1 MQYGALKMTHTAAL
15 NAMHDIRNNNPFLIK
30 YGGFGY
36 CAYASELLRQ
46 DLVSKGIHCKV
57 MIGTYFKDTKEATIA
72 KSELIKTILSIA
84 GSESNETFRDIKASY
99 LKRKDLPTRTG
110 HAIVLVDNVVYD
122 CTSGQF
128 KLPESYSFNFF
139 SKVWETIHDGTITIG
154 DINDNFGVSKITQ
167 KRMDNDGPAYSN
179 W

>member
-1 MQYGALKMTHTAAL
+1 MTHTAAL
-15 NAMHDIRNNNPFLIK
+15 NAMHGIRINNPFLIK

-46 DLVSKGIHCKV
+46 DLVSKGIRCKV
-57 MIGTYFKDTKEATIA
+57 MIGTYFRDTKEATIA

-84 GSESNETFRDIKASY
+84 GSESNESFRDIKASY
-99 LKRKDLPTRTG
+99 LKRKDLPVRTG
-110 HAIVLVDNVVYD
+110 HAVVLVDNVVYD

-128 KLPESYSFNFF
+128 KLPETYSFNFF
-139 SKVWETIHDGTITIG
+139 SKVWETIHDGVITLG
-154 DINDNFGVSKITQ
+154 DINDDFGVSKVTQ